1 MIHPPASLC
10 MNFGYRFVLVNS
22 LLIIFFVKFVLPTKH
37 LIPISSLQLFLFILR
52 GLYFEAESFSLS
64 FPLFYSIT
72 TIHILCD
79 CHVLYTFHRHIP
91 FPPTDPSTPKQFIV
105 ISALLLIVYRLILF
119 PSFPTIMSL
128 SKFSFPFL
136 SIHHSLGFV
145 SSPVI
150 MIVVVIGFSS
160 SFFSLNGSLSMSS
173 T

>member
-79 CHVLYTFHRHIP
+79 CHVLYTFQSHIR
-91 FPPTDPSTPKQFIV
+91 DQSVRWWIRRVTPNIIHCERSIFRILMQSLAHTVVFKC
-105 ISALLLIVYRLILF
+105 ILF
-119 PSFPTIMSL
+119 YL
-128 SKFSFPFL
+128 Y
-136 SIHHSLGFV
+136 
-145 SSPVI
+145 
-150 MIVVVIGFSS
+150 
-160 SFFSLNGSLSMSS
+160 SFFSYYSFKYSIE
-173 T
+173 

>member
-1 MIHPPASLC
+1 
-10 MNFGYRFVLVNS
+10 MNFGDRFVLVNS

-79 CHVLYTFHRHIP
+79 CLLTFHRHIP

-150 MIVVVIGFSS
+150 
-160 SFFSLNGSLSMSS
+160 SLASISQGSHTRSLFYSIS
-173 T
+173 

>member
-1 MIHPPASLC
+1 
-10 MNFGYRFVLVNS
+10 MNALN
-22 LLIIFFVKFVLPTKH
+22 LLWAYL
-37 LIPISSLQLFLFILR
+37 

-128 SKFSFPFL
+128 CKFSFPFL

-150 MIVVVIGFSS
+150 SLADRVAHAIAALIIILYYSS
-160 SFFSLNGSLSMSS
+160 LFFSLFAVF
-173 T
+173 